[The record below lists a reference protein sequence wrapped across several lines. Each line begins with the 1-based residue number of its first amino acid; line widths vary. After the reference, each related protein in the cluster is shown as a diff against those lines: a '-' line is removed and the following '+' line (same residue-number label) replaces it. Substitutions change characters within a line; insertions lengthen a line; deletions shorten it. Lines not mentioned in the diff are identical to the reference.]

1 MNKKAAMIEGPSRYE
16 INRKVRQ
23 IFISHNADMTK
34 ISYSCAHK
42 TIYIYGTLVKDPKGE
57 FNIST
62 IQTLVSELMRLP
74 RISNVQFDLEN
85 WIISAEP
92 GEMNIIKGGKF
103 SQAAQKHLK

>member
-1 MNKKAAMIEGPSRYE
+1 MTMLEGPSRYE

-23 IFISHNADMTK
+23 IFVSHNADMTK
-34 ISYSCAHK
+34 VSYSCAHR

-57 FNIST
+57 FTVAS

-74 RISNVQFDLEN
+74 RINSVQFDLEN
-85 WIISAEP
+85 WLISAEP
-92 GEMNIIKGGKF
+92 GELNIIKGGKF